1 MNKLLPLQAQYIV
14 VGNPINHSKSPAIH
28 SLFAHQTRQQLIY
41 RAQLFP
47 LDSFSDGV
55 DRFIKI
61 GGLGMN
67 ITVPFKQQ
75 AFAKADVLSSSAALA
90 GAVNTLSFKTDG
102 IYGENTDGVGL
113 VKDLTVNNRVPIKDQ
128 DILIIGA
135 GGAVRGVL
143 EPIIAQQP
151 KSITIANRTIAKAH
165 DLADVFE
172 HLFQIKVCEYS
183 QLRDNYNIVINGTSS
198 SLNGELPAIPKL
210 GFNDQTIFYDMMYS
224 KEITLFNQWGI
235 ELGIGRTFDGLGML
249 VEQAAE
255 AFRIWRGVSPDTKYI
270 ISQIRSQL

>member
-172 HLFQIKVCEYS
+172 HLFQIKVCEFS

-198 SLNGELPAIPKL
+198 SLNGELPAIPIL

-249 VEQAAE
+249 VEQAAV
-255 AFRIWRGVSPDTKYI
+255 AFRIWRGGSPDTKYI

>member
-75 AFAKADVLSSSAALA
+75 AYEKADVLSSSAALA

-172 HLFQIKVCEYS
+172 HLFQIKVCEFS
-183 QLRDNYNIVINGTSS
+183 QLPDNYNIVINGTSS

>member
-172 HLFQIKVCEYS
+172 HLFQIKVCEFS
-183 QLRDNYNIVINGTSS
+183 QLPDNYNIVINGTSS